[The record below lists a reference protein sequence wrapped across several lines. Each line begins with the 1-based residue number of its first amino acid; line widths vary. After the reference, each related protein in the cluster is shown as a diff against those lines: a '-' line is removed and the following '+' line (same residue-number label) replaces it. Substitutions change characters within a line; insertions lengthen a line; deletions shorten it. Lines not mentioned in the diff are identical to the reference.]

1 MPILNKDGCS
11 MRYMASETLAARA
24 VAPAL
29 GQEVRL
35 LGLAPALAPFTLDQ
49 DDVVRRARIIFGHRM
64 SDFER
69 LAKLFENTGIARRQ
83 AVRPAE
89 WYHEPKGWPERTETY
104 LETGTALFTQA
115 AREALER
122 AGLRGEEV
130 DTVVT
135 VSSTGIATPSLEARA
150 FADLNLRA
158 DVRRV
163 PVFGLGCA
171 GGVTGLSLASRLAG
185 GEPGSVVLFV
195 AIELCT
201 LAFRSDRMEKADL
214 VATALFGD
222 GAVGAVL
229 RAGPAPGAASAAPVV
244 EGGHEHTWPDTL
256 DIMGWSVDPVGFGVI
271 FDRAIP
277 PFVREEY
284 AKAAASLFEAMDFS
298 REEVDRF
305 VCHPGGAKV
314 VAALEEALG
323 LPPETLD
330 VERSV
335 LRDHGNMSAPTA
347 LFVLDRVLRSGF
359 KGRAV
364 VSALGPGFTASFLS
378 LRVPEAAR

>member
-29 GQEVRL
+29 GREVRL

-115 AREALER
+115 ARKALER

-171 GGVTGLSLASRLAG
+171 GGVSGLAIADRLARAR
-185 GEPGSVVLFV
+185 PGSTVLLV
-195 AIELCT
+195 AIEICT
-201 LAFRSDRMEKADL
+201 AAFRMDQLTSANM

-222 GAVGAVL
+222 GAAACVVRTGEAGLARIEGA
-229 RAGPAPGAASAAPVV
+229 G
-244 EGGHEHTWPDTL
+244 EHLWPDSL
-256 DIMGWSVDPVGFGVI
+256 DIMGWKVDPTGLGVI

-277 PFVREEY
+277 PFAEENVG
-284 AKAAASLFEAMDFS
+284 AAVDGILARIGVERAS
-298 REEVDRF
+298 VDRF
-305 VCHPGGAKV
+305 TCHPGGAKV
-314 VAALEEALG
+314 ITALEATLRLDQG
-323 LPPETLD
+323 TLD
-330 VERSV
+330 HERAV
-335 LRDHGNMSAPTA
+335 LEEYGNMSAPTV
-347 LFVLDRVLRSGF
+347 LFVLDRLAKQGLPGRTVLT
-359 KGRAV
+359 
-364 VSALGPGFTASFLS
+364 ALGPGFTCTCLS
-378 LRVPEAAR
+378 LAQAA